1 MIIKNSINNNY
12 KIESIFYNKIIK
24 NNLISMRDQTH
35 PFHLVDPS
43 PWPILGA
50 FTLFIFLCS
59 NLCKTIDNSFTY
71 RRDCLFLNSMGVFY
85 TIDFL
90 LKKEHKFLNIIIE

>member
-12 KIESIFYNKIIK
+12 KIESIFYTKIIK

-50 FTLFIFLCS
+50 FSAFI
-59 NLCKTIDNSFTY
+59 
-71 RRDCLFLNSMGVFY
+71 
-85 TIDFL
+85 
-90 LKKEHKFLNIIIE
+90 